1 MKDKKFKKLFK
12 PLRRVNFPWH
22 NDKWNQQKK
31 LNSRDPRIVST
42 VKFIEEH
49 NK

>member
-12 PLRRVNFPWH
+12 PSRKVNFPWH
-22 NDKWNQQKK
+22 NDKLEPMKK
-31 LNSRDPRIVST
+31 LGPNDSRVIQT